1 MRVYTWGSTRAV
13 ECFHEWMVFLRRHDL
28 PGNYPPLIDV
38 CDDYRH
44 GRREEE
50 GEFKS
55 PENAS
60 SLGSD
65 FSGIFAPGEEESKG
79 SIGNI

>member
-1 MRVYTWGSTRAV
+1 MFSRVDGLSASARFAGK
-13 ECFHEWMVFLRRHDL
+13 LS
-28 PGNYPPLIDV
+28 PLIDV

-44 GRREEE
+44 GRKEEE